1 MNCNTTIVTLN
12 YFISILTII
21 SKTNTANQNM
31 VHFLRTPVLTLLK
44 NQRVLIIKYQKITY
58 LKGNFNKILTLN
70 HFVHF
75 QNYAAYS
82 ITLVIHNCTT
92 FEKSISLLKGPY
104 KNPLSNF
111 SLLSKFHILSS
122 QVNIKPRL

>member
-1 MNCNTTIVTLN
+1 MNGNATIVALN
-12 YFISILTII
+12 YFIRILTVI

-58 LKGNFNKILTLN
+58 LKGNFNKILILN
-70 HFVHF
+70 HFLHF

-82 ITLVIHNCTT
+82 IILVIPKCAT
-92 FEKSISLLKGPY
+92 FEKYISLLKD
-104 KNPLSNF
+104 PLRTLSLIFYFSPSSIF
-111 SLLSKFHILSS
+111 SLPK
-122 QVNIKPRL
+122 

>member
-1 MNCNTTIVTLN
+1 MNCNATIVTLN

-82 ITLVIHNCTT
+82 ISLVIPKCTT
-92 FEKSISLLKGPY
+92 FEKYIPVKGPS

-111 SLLSKFHILSS
+111 SLLSKFYILSS
-122 QVNIKPRL
+122 QVNTKPSL

>member
-1 MNCNTTIVTLN
+1 MNCNATIVTLN

-44 NQRVLIIKYQKITY
+44 NQRVLIIKYQKITN

-75 QNYAAYS
+75 QDYAAYA
-82 ITLVIHNCTT
+82 ITLVIPKCT
-92 FEKSISLLKGPY
+92 FEKYISVKGPS

-111 SLLSKFHILSS
+111 SLLSKFYILSS
-122 QVNIKPRL
+122 QVNIKPSL

>member
-1 MNCNTTIVTLN
+1 MNCNATIVALN

-58 LKGNFNKILTLN
+58 LKGNFNKILIYD
-70 HFVHF
+70 HFLHF

-82 ITLVIHNCTT
+82 IILVIPKCAT
-92 FEKSISLLKGPY
+92 FEKYIFLLKD
-104 KNPLSNF
+104 PLRTLSLIFYFSPSSIF
-111 SLLSKFHILSS
+111 SLPK
-122 QVNIKPRL
+122 